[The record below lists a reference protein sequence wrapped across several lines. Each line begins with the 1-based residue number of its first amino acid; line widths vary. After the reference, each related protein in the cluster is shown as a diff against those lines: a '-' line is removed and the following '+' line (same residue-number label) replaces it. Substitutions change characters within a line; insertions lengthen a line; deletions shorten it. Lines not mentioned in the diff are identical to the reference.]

1 MKVITIILCLIAY
14 GFARKGP
21 NFTSLRAAAMGN
33 AFVAL
38 VDDREAIYYN
48 PAGLN
53 LINRL
58 GNYEKRP
65 DLGYYVNNWLDMR
78 LNTRVILPD
87 MLGVGLDIYDFNNNH
102 KETISKLGGEDQI
115 EALSKDSSFYNDV
128 TFIDRL
134 ALPIGVGFSGELAFH
149 NFGGAIWGQAAAS
162 PLLDV
167 GVVVPGF
174 GVEYIE
180 ANVSAQMAFAAN
192 LFDPNLSLGLGGRVV
207 KSERTGSYEVGL
219 DNYETFTDTLDKKLE
234 EVIDNL
240 EHFSTVMDLGMLY
253 QIKRDVRLGA
263 ALQNV
268 YFNKLLGQSV
278 TPELTVGLAYSPRRW
293 QNNSN
298 FGRKLNFAL
307 DFEDLLNDDREYKF
321 FSKVNFG
328 FEIEQ
333 VLVTIPYLAFGE
345 YFRFAKTRFGV
356 GFKGGYWTLGAGLEL
371 LSVFHFEFATWSEE
385 RGYYTGQN
393 PERTYVGNVGIG
405 F

>member
-1 MKVITIILCLIAY
+1 MRILIVLLCLTAFA
-14 GFARKGP
+14 FARKGP

-33 AFVAL
+33 AFVAV

-78 LNTRVILPD
+78 LNTRVMLPD
-87 MLGVGLDIYDFNNNH
+87 MLGVGLDIYRFNNNH
-102 KETISKLGGEDQI
+102 EETIGELGGGNEI
-115 EALSKDSSFYNDV
+115 EALSADSSFYNDV

-134 ALPIGVGFSGELAFH
+134 ALPLGVGFSGELAFH
-149 NFGGAIWGQAAAS
+149 NFGGAIWAEAVAS

-180 ANVSAQMAFAAN
+180 VNATAQMGFAAN
-192 LFDPNLSLGLGGRVV
+192 LFDPNLSLGLGGRLV
-207 KSERTGSYEVGL
+207 KSERTASYELGL
-219 DNYETFTDTLDKKLE
+219 DNYDTFTDTLDKELDG
-234 EVIDNL
+234 VMDNL
-240 EHFSTVMDLGMLY
+240 ENFSTVMDLGVLY

-268 YFNKLLGQSV
+268 YFNELLGESV
-278 TPELTVGLAYSPRRW
+278 TPELTVGVAFSPRRW

-298 FGRKLNFAL
+298 FARKLNFAL
-307 DFEDLLNDDREYKF
+307 DFEDLLNNDREYKF

-333 VLVTIPYLAFGE
+333 VLATIPYLAFGE
-345 YFRFAKTRFGV
+345 YFRFAKTRLGA

-371 LSVFHFEFATWSEE
+371 LSVFHFEFATWAEE
-385 RGYYTGQN
+385 KGYYTGQN
-393 PERTYVGNVGIG
+393 PERTYVGNLGIG

>member
-1 MKVITIILCLIAY
+1 MKALMILLCLIAF

-87 MLGVGLDIYDFNNNH
+87 MLGVGLDAYRFKNNH
-102 KETISKLGGEDQI
+102 EETIDKLGGVDQI
-115 EALSKDSSFYNDV
+115 EALSKDSSLYNDV

-134 ALPIGVGFSGELAFH
+134 ALPFGVGFSGELAFH
-149 NFGGAIWGQAAAS
+149 NFGGAIWGEASAS

-174 GVEYIE
+174 GVEYVE
-180 ANVSAQMAFAAN
+180 ANLSGQMAFAAN
-192 LFDPNLSLGLGGRVV
+192 LFDPNLSLGLGGRLV
-207 KSERTGSYEVGL
+207 KSEKTRSYEVGL
-219 DNYETFTDTLDKKLE
+219 DNYETLTDTLDKKLE
-234 EVIDNL
+234 EIRNDIEN
-240 EHFSTVMDLGMLY
+240 FSTVMDFGVLY

-278 TPELTVGLAYSPRRW
+278 TPELTVGVAYSPRRW

-333 VLVTIPYLAFGE
+333 VLVTVPYLAFGE
-345 YFRFAKTRFGV
+345 YFRFAKTRFGA

-371 LSVFHFEFATWSEE
+371 LSVLHFEFATWSEE